1 MAKKNKQSSEG
12 IAGVESALSK
22 TEQFIENNQKI
33 IFYIVIGIVVIILGF
48 MGYKKY
54 ILQPKQEEAQS
65 VMFMAEKYFE
75 LDSVNLALYGDG
87 VSYGFID
94 IIDEYKRTKA
104 SNLSCYYAGICFL
117 KLGQFQD
124 AIDYLEDFD
133 SDDRIIGAM
142 SKGAIGDAYMELGDT
157 EEAFSNYMDAAEHN
171 INDFTTPIF
180 LMKAATVKEI
190 DGDYETALEIYNRI
204 KYEHPRSFE
213 SREIEKFIAYA
224 ELMQG

>member
-1 MAKKNKQSSEG
+1 MAKKNKETSEG
-12 IAGVESALSK
+12 LGAVEGALSR

-33 IFYIVIGIVVIILGF
+33 IFYVVIGIVVVILAF

-54 ILQPKQEEAQS
+54 ILQPKQEEAQT

-75 LDSVNLALYGDG
+75 LDSLNLALYGDG

-94 IIDEYKRTKA
+94 IIDEYKRTK
-104 SNLSCYYAGICFL
+104 SGNLSCYYAGICFL

-133 SDDRIIGAM
+133 SDDMIIGAM
-142 SKGAIGDAYMELGDT
+142 AKGANGDAYMELGDT
-157 EEAFSNYMDAAEHN
+157 DEALSNYMDAADHS
-171 INDFTTPIF
+171 INDFTTPVF
-180 LMKAATVKEI
+180 LMKAATVHEI
-190 DGDYETALEIYNRI
+190 NGDYEGALEIYNRI